1 MVNIPFDQLAAAS
14 ATGAAF
20 TRAYR
25 FDAIITKCFENGPV
39 SRNRDGGI
47 EIGDFHFKRFIV
59 FAHGIDGFEVFEMHT
74 PFRPMA

>member
-39 SRNRDGGI
+39 SRNRDGGKSPI
-47 EIGDFHFKRFIV
+47 SIPPSRFIV